1 MSTIIHNLSTEYI
14 NIGCNRVSQVAAWGI
29 DGLVAFGAN
38 NYVALYYPENP
49 ECKGVIET
57 LEGHTDKVNCVNFI
71 NRGDEFNQKNIA
83 IVSGSVDKTVR
94 IWKKST
100 NKWVNSAALESH
112 VGSVNTLGLLRA
124 KSILVDKD
132 LIATGSAD
140 GTVKIWERTI
150 INDTQALILACG
162 STDKKISL
170 FVQKNNQF
178 IEILSL
184 QGHENWIRSVAFAT
198 YTKDNVESNLAFQK
212 HYKLKDG
219 DLLLASASQDKYV
232 RLWKMSCIGIVGDYN
247 KNDENGESNQSI
259 LKEMMTNLSENTMP
273 DMKVQ
278 LSTKAHIID
287 INVSETEALN
297 ANIIK
302 RYNIIFEAL
311 LTGHD
316 NCVYS
321 VNWHPPC
328 IIKDPEGGF
337 YYHQP
342 MALLTASSD
351 KSMMIWKPEIETGV
365 WVNLVTVGEIGGYTL
380 GFFGGLFSPN
390 GNYILAHG
398 HTGAFHL
405 WKNLSNHQSN
415 DQDWQPQISIS
426 GHFNSVQDISWNP
439 TSQYL
444 ISVSLDQ
451 TSRLFA
457 PWCRDI
463 DNDRKIITWHEIGR
477 PQIHGYDLKC
487 IAFINQWRFVSGADE
502 KILRVFDAPK
512 TFIRSLS
519 KLSINKNLEYIS
531 SMQPVGANLPA
542 LGLSN
547 KAIFQSDI
555 EKLSEIAEPEEFL
568 SRQNYLHSSSA
579 PNSLMQTL
587 NHPPYEE
594 HLLQHTLWPEIDKLY
609 GHGYEI
615 VCVDA
620 SHDGKYLASACR
632 STIAEHAVIR
642 LYDTKTMKELSN
654 PLQSSSLTV
663 TRTKFSHNDEYLLT
677 VSRDRS
683 WTLFK
688 RCNENLPY
696 KYLTKNKAH
705 GRIIWDC
712 SWSHDD
718 KLFATASRDK
728 TVKFWIEDLAKDEGA
743 NDVNDNWNCVATIKL
758 NEAVT
763 AVDFSP
769 IIVDNGYLISIGLEN
784 GKILF
789 YHSSHQALKDW
800 KMVSNVE
807 KNECHVSS
815 INRLMWS
822 KSPIIIAS
830 SSYTNIHNNTS
841 ISKDPIKKSI
851 TKLQLAS
858 CGDDGCI
865 RILNIFV

>member
-1 MSTIIHNLSTEYI
+1 
-14 NIGCNRVSQVAAWGI
+14 
-29 DGLVAFGAN
+29 
-38 NYVALYYPENP
+38 
-49 ECKGVIET
+49 
-57 LEGHTDKVNCVNFI
+57 
-71 NRGDEFNQKNIA
+71 
-83 IVSGSVDKTVR
+83 
-94 IWKKST
+94 
-100 NKWVNSAALESH
+100 
-112 VGSVNTLGLLRA
+112 
-124 KSILVDKD
+124 
-132 LIATGSAD
+132 
-140 GTVKIWERTI
+140 
-150 INDTQALILACG
+150 
-162 STDKKISL
+162 
-170 FVQKNNQF
+170 
-178 IEILSL
+178 
-184 QGHENWIRSVAFAT
+184 
-198 YTKDNVESNLAFQK
+198 
-212 HYKLKDG
+212 
-219 DLLLASASQDKYV
+219 
-232 RLWKMSCIGIVGDYN
+232 MSCIGIVGDYN

-365 WVNLVTVGEIGGYTL
+365 WVNLD
-380 GFFGGLFSPN
+380 FFGGLFSPN

-405 WKNLSNHQSN
+405 WKNLSNHQN

-688 RCNENLPY
+688 RCNE
-696 KYLTKNKAH
+696 TH

-769 IIVDNGYLISIGLEN
+769 IIVDNGKWQNFVLSLKSSGL
-784 GKILF
+784 K
-789 YHSSHQALKDW
+789 
-800 KMVSNVE
+800 
-807 KNECHVSS
+807 
-815 INRLMWS
+815 RLED
-822 KSPIIIAS
+822 AS

-858 CGDDGCI
+858 CGDDAIDYIDQSWSGVTTKTVKNCCGKTG
-865 RILNIFV
+865 ILPGGQNLQTNSVVNEDDEFTNPFKIVEMVLEDAQIEAGAN